1 MSQRQRPVS
10 QRPRPGG
17 AGGRRPP
24 PRKRPVARGRQ
35 PRPTGFI
42 VGVAVVIVIGIAALV
57 AVVAS
62 GSGGSKNTTSK
73 KSGDG
78 TTSAGTIQY
87 GKVTVAGSPL
97 RQFDENQPAKGDG
110 AALPTITGQSP
121 TGASVTIQPGGG
133 PQVVIV
139 GAPWCPHCNRELPK
153 TVKALTDGSLGHPR
167 ITLVVTAQQPSYP
180 NWPPAE
186 WVASTL
192 HWPTN
197 LAPVMLDD
205 KDTTAASALGTPAY
219 PYFVFVDSQ
228 GKVGSRLTGEIG
240 LDVFKQHLDAL
251 R

>member
-1 MSQRQRPVS
+1 MS

-17 AGGRRPP
+17 SAGRRPP
-24 PRKRPVARGRQ
+24 PRKRPVARARRA
-35 PRPTGFI
+35 RPTGFI
-42 VGVAVVIVIGIAALV
+42 VGVAVVVVIGLAALV

-62 GSGGSKNTTSK
+62 GGGSNNASNKSGGGSTT
-73 KSGDG
+73 
-78 TTSAGTIQY
+78 AGTLQY
-87 GKVTVAGSPL
+87 GKVTVTGNALS
-97 RQFDENQPAKGDG
+97 QFDENQPAKGDG

-121 TGASVTIQPGGG
+121 TGGSVTIEPGGG
-133 PQVVIV
+133 PQVVVV

-153 TVKALTDGSLGHPR
+153 MVQALNSGSLGHPR
-167 ITLVVTAQQPSYP
+167 VTLVVTAQQPSYP
-180 NWPPAE
+180 NWPPAR
-186 WVASTL
+186 WVSSTL

-205 KDTTAASALGTPAY
+205 KDTAAATALGTPAY

-240 LDVFKQHLDAL
+240 LDVFQQHLQAL

>member
-1 MSQRQRPVS
+1 VS

-17 AGGRRPP
+17 AGGKGGRRPP
-24 PRKRPVARGRQ
+24 PRKRPVPRARQ
-35 PRPTGFI
+35 TRPTGFI

-62 GSGGSKNTTSK
+62 GSGGGKDNTSSK
-73 KSGDG
+73 KSGG
-78 TTSAGTIQY
+78 AATTAGTIEY
-87 GKVTVAGSPL
+87 GKVTVDGRPL
-97 RQFDENQPAKGDG
+97 PQFDENQPAKGDG

-121 TGASVTIQPGGG
+121 TGTPVTVQPGGG

-153 TVKALTDGSLGHPR
+153 TVKALNDGSLGHPR

-240 LDVFKQHLDAL
+240 IDVFKQHLDAL